1 MNEIFDFID
10 ECYIINLDK
19 RIDRWLEITNH
30 LNDLNIKKYKRF
42 SAVENV
48 NTPLIGSSLSHYG
61 VIKKAYELN
70 QKYVLVL
77 EDDCIFIEP
86 NRLDYQKILHFLN
99 NNYFDIF
106 YFGINIEHEC
116 MEYVNSYI
124 GKISTVCT
132 TAHCILCNVDSLY
145 TKMKNEYPDENRM
158 IELFEINRLSH
169 DMISLDGWYNHMN
182 LVRYFTIPTIADQ
195 RKSFS
200 NVLNKVVDYRMTERE
215 HLK

>member
-30 LNDLNIKKYKRF
+30 LNDLNIQKYKRF

-86 NRLDYQKILHFLN
+86 Q
-99 NNYFDIF
+99 
-106 YFGINIEHEC
+106 
-116 MEYVNSYI
+116 
-124 GKISTVCT
+124 
-132 TAHCILCNVDSLY
+132 
-145 TKMKNEYPDENRM
+145 
-158 IELFEINRLSH
+158 
-169 DMISLDGWYNHMN
+169 
-182 LVRYFTIPTIADQ
+182 
-195 RKSFS
+195 FS
-200 NVLNKVVDYRMTERE
+200 
-215 HLK
+215 